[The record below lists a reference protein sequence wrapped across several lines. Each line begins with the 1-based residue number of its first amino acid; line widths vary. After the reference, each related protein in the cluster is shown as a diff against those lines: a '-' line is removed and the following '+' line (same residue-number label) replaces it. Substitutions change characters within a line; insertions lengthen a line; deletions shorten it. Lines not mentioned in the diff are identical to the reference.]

1 MKDNIKT
8 ISKKIV
14 KIRLIISIAT
24 TAVTVAATIYSLIP
38 KSDKFEVIDTE
49 ALIAENTH
57 EEADEEAAPIGE
69 LVEA

>member
-1 MKDNIKT
+1 MKDRIKT
-8 ISKKIV
+8 ISRKIV
-14 KIRLIISIAT
+14 KIRLIIGIAT

-38 KSDKFEVIDTE
+38 KNEKFEVIDTE
-49 ALIAENTH
+49 ALIAQNTR